1 MFRGEESLT
10 APVLEMLLKLIIY
23 ASELLAKPSD
33 NWYGFHRTAGMFSV
47 SPLLVAV
54 QDVVSLPS
62 AEIFSQSS
70 QWPDSRL
77 PLQITFCSV
86 PGKNRDILQQ

>member
-10 APVLEMLLKLIIY
+10 APVREMLLKLIIY
-23 ASELLAKPSD
+23 ARRLLAKPSD
-33 NWYGFHRTAGMFSV
+33 NWYSFHRTAGMFSV

-70 QWPDSRL
+70 RL